1 MNICKSSEDYLEMML
16 MLQRSKGYIRS
27 IDIAAG
33 LGVTKPSVSYA
44 VKRLRENGYIDMDSA
59 GNITLTSSGNFIAEE
74 MFNRHTILTTHLMS
88 LGVPEE
94 QACEDACQI
103 EHVISEE
110 SFRAISR
117 SVRLSGITHSCESCH
132 IADECSKH

>member
-1 MNICKSSEDYLEMML
+1 
-16 MLQRSKGYIRS
+16 MLQKNKGYIRS

-44 VKRLRENGYIDMDSA
+44 VKRLRENGYIEMQAD
-59 GNITLTSSGNFIAEE
+59 GIITLTEAGMKIAED
-74 MFNRHTILTTHLMS
+74 MYHRHSILTAHLMS

-94 QACEDACQI
+94 VACEDACQI
-103 EHVISEE
+103 EHIISDD

-117 SVRLSGITHSCESCH
+117 SVRLSGHVHNCESCH
-132 IADECSKH
+132 MADNCVKH